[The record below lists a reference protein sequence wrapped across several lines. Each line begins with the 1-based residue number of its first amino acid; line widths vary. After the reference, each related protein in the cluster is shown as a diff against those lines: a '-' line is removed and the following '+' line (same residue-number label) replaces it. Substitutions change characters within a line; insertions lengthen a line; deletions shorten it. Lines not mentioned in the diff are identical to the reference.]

1 MARKNATLLI
11 TLSNE
16 QRDYLRKTAAERT
29 LANPD
34 KIVTASGLVREIVTY
49 HLENGLP
56 VGPASDSEAEEKG
69 R

>member
-16 QRDYLRKTAAERT
+16 QRDHLRKVAAERT
-29 LANPD
+29 LSNPN

-56 VGPASDSEAEEKG
+56 IGPDLNAE
-69 R
+69 

>member
-1 MARKNATLLI
+1 MASKNATLLI

-16 QRDYLRKTAAERT
+16 QRDHLRKVAAERT
-29 LANPD
+29 LAKPN

-56 VGPASDSEAEEKG
+56 IGPDLNAE
-69 R
+69 

>member
-1 MARKNATLLI
+1 MASKNATLLI

-16 QRDYLRKTAAERT
+16 QRDYLRKLAAERT
-29 LANPD
+29 LANPS
-34 KIVTASGLVREIVTY
+34 KVVTASGLVREIISY

-56 VGPASDSEAEEKG
+56 IGTDPDAEERG